1 MLISVNLNNIAAQA
15 VAQIK
20 AELPTRAMQAAQI
33 LKNSSQEVLSKT
45 DGGGKTYRKPA
56 GGTYQA
62 SAPGSPPAQRTG
74 TLMRSW
80 RPIVYGEYNPGL
92 EGGTPYA
99 GYLEYG
105 TPGGM
110 IAPRPYIN
118 KIVELSE
125 PEITAIYNAPYNI
138 SIT

>member
-15 VAQIK
+15 VDQIK
-20 AELPTRAMQAAQI
+20 AQLPTRAMQAANI
-33 LKNSSQEVLSKT
+33 LKGYSGVVLGKDGNSKKV
-45 DGGGKTYRKPA
+45 YRKPA
-56 GGTYQA
+56 GGTYHP
-62 SAPGSPPAQRTG
+62 SKPGEPPAQRTG
-74 TLMRSW
+74 ALSNSW

-110 IAPRPYIN
+110 IAARPYID

-125 PEITAIYNAPYNI
+125 PEITAIYSAPYDI
-138 SIT
+138 SIN